1 MPGLELSLDGIC
13 FSKESKVCEPKGHL
27 VSHPA
32 PKGTGKLI
40 CPRSLPLCIR
50 SHACALQ
57 VERDKCANLRC
68 RHPSQPTSKGS
79 ERGFS
84 EEGKKKNRCRLGGC
98 HPFLLSKVAW
108 EKILPHQLLIRNK
121 LANAS

>member
-40 CPRSLPLCIR
+40 CPRSLPLCVR
-50 SHACALQ
+50 SHARALQ

-68 RHPSQPTSKGS
+68 THPSKPKSKGP

-84 EEGKKKNRCRLGGC
+84 EKGKKKKSLQTRKLSS
-98 HPFLLSKVAW
+98 FLA
-108 EKILPHQLLIRNK
+108 I
-121 LANAS
+121 